1 MVIALLDMS
10 VKPGRL
16 EDFKAWVAES
26 NKVISAFEGFV
37 SRRLLQAEDGSLKMM
52 VAFESDE
59 QFVRMR
65 QSPEHR
71 TVHKQAEEFRDLPS
85 GPVIYRVLAD

>member
-1 MVIALLDMS
+1 M
-10 VKPGRL
+10 
-16 EDFKAWVAES
+16 
-26 NKVISAFEGFV
+26 
-37 SRRLLQAEDGSLKMM
+37 LQAEDGSLKMM
-52 VAFESDE
+52 VEFESAE

-85 GPVIYRVLAD
+85 GPVIYQVLAD